1 MPPVRDGVSGKSR
14 SVVGNPDHQS
24 PSIFR
29 DIVNPVR
36 NGDPDG
42 VSAEVV
48 IIDRARGRFPTTAR
62 VFEIA
67 DELAFF
73 AVHAD
78 DGQMMALETV
88 AQLSQIFKLKIAAG
102 VGAGRDLFLIDPQ
115 GITHVV
121 EQASYGIG
129 RDRNAQCGQLFGDG
143 GGSTARPA

>member
-1 MPPVRDGVSGKSR
+1 MPPVRNGVSGESR
-14 SVVGNPDHQS
+14 SVVGNADHQS
-24 PSIFR
+24 AAVLR

-36 NGDPDG
+36 NGDSDG
-42 VSAEVV
+42 IGAEVV
-48 IIDRARGRFPTTAR
+48 IVDATRSQFPTMAG
-62 VFEIA
+62 VFEGA
-67 DELAFF
+67 DQFAFL

-78 DGQMMALETV
+78 DGEMTALETI

-102 VGAGRDLFLIDPQ
+102 MEAGRDLFLIDPQ

-121 EQASYGIG
+121 EQASHGIG